1 MLLKVVKYCCT
12 KGVVFKLCNIT
23 TIFAHTNQIES
34 KTLVQM
40 FVLSLQKPTRL
51 ILGQKKLTLI
61 VTEKLRY
68 ATKIFY
74 FLKFVQNREK
84 YKQHKQMFGCYRQ
97 TKRLMRSCISLF
109 SIFYSHSLNFRFFVS
124 VTIS

>member
-1 MLLKVVKYCCT
+1 MLQKVVKYCCI
-12 KGVVFKLCNIT
+12 KVVVFKLCNIT
-23 TIFAHTNQIES
+23 TTFCLFHQTES
-34 KTLVQM
+34 KTLAQM

-74 FLKFVQNREK
+74 FLKFVQNRENTSK
-84 YKQHKQMFGCYRQ
+84 HKQMFSRYRQ

-109 SIFYSHSLNFRFFVS
+109 SIFYSHTLNFKFYVS
-124 VTIS
+124 VTTP

>member
-1 MLLKVVKYCCT
+1 MLQKVVKYRCL
-12 KGVVFKLCNIT
+12 KGVASNLCAIT

-51 ILGQKKLTLI
+51 ILGQNKLTLI

-74 FLKFVQNREK
+74 FLKFVQNRENTSK
-84 YKQHKQMFGCYRQ
+84 FKQMFGRYRQ

-109 SIFYSHSLNFRFFVS
+109 SIFFHTPL
-124 VTIS
+124 ISSSMFL